1 MVEMKI
7 MVSPIDGKKH
17 NYLPVERNGI
27 KLLADVTGIRKK
39 KGIDSIYLYRLE
51 EGNLIF
57 DHFERVSIFR
67 KAEGYY

>member
-1 MVEMKI
+1 MAEMKI

-17 NYLPVERNGI
+17 NYFPVERNGS

-39 KGIDSIYLYRLE
+39 KSVDSIYLYRLE

-57 DHFERVSIFR
+57 DHFERVSIF
-67 KAEGYY
+67 KKTEGYY